1 MFNRFDE
8 RVTAFAAEIT
18 KPNTLD
24 VLNDCRGLTVVN
36 CVANVKHFSAGNDI
50 ELVNIESVRHL
61 ITFCLHTGS
70 RLIHISTTS
79 IAGLSVDGVPGPGIK
94 LTEQDHGHG
103 HRR

>member
-1 MFNRFDE
+1 MLYICIQSGIFSRFDE

-18 KPNTLD
+18 KPSTLD

-61 ITFCLHTGS
+61 ITFCPPRPPPPTLRG
-70 RLIHISTTS
+70 
-79 IAGLSVDGVPGPGIK
+79 APGVCA
-94 LTEQDHGHG
+94 TVSH
-103 HRR
+103 